1 MRISIGL
8 LRFFTATPRIL
19 SLTLMAVLLTI
30 FAFGANLHAQT
41 ATVLHR
47 FTGTGGDGY
56 NPFAPLAIGPGGTLY
71 GTTSVG
77 GNLSCP
83 GSSGQGCGTVFQEK
97 NVNGFWIHSTIYA
110 FDGGLQGILNYSTLA
125 VDSAGRVYGVT
136 DSGSPGIIFRLTPVA
151 HGLPWHYSPLYQFQ
165 NQSDGEYPLTPLY
178 FDKAGAI
185 YGATADGSLSSCPN
199 GCGAIFQVVPPAIK
213 GGAWTENTLYQFTGG
228 ADGGTPDT
236 FIMDRSGVIYGTTF
250 YGATVN
256 GECGSGCGTV
266 FRLAPSQTGGW
277 TFSVIYT
284 FTGVPDGNPYG
295 RLLEDGSGNLYGI
308 AYKIQGGEEIFKL
321 TPTQSGEWTK
331 SIVYVPSDGVTSI
344 TLGSNGVLYGVET
357 GDFDFDAGN
366 VFQLTPKS
374 GGGYTFNTLVN
385 FNHGPDWG
393 PQGVTW
399 GLDGLY
405 GTTSGGVMD
414 GGTVFV
420 LK

>member
-1 MRISIGL
+1 MHIATTVPRPVSIQL
-8 LRFFTATPRIL
+8 SWLRFGAAVIL
-19 SLTLMAVLLTI
+19 AGLILGGTCWT
-30 FAFGANLHAQT
+30 QT

-71 GTTSVG
+71 GTTVAG
-77 GNLSCP
+77 GELSCP
-83 GSSGQGCGTVFQEK
+83 GSNGQGCGTVFQEK
-97 NVNGFWIHSTIYA
+97 NVNGFWIHSTIFA

-136 DSGSPGIIFRLTPVA
+136 GSGSPGIIFRLTPEA
-151 HGLPWHYSPLYQFQ
+151 QGQRWHYSPLYEFQ

-185 YGATADGSLSSCPN
+185 YGATTFGSLPTCPN

-236 FIMDRSGVIYGTTF
+236 FIMDGSGVIYGTTN
-250 YGATVN
+250 YGGVVN
-256 GECGSGCGTV
+256 GECGSGCGVV
-266 FRLAPSQTGGW
+266 FRLAPSPAGGW
-277 TFSVIYT
+277 NFSVIYT

-295 RLLEDGSGNLYGI
+295 RLLEDWSGNLYGI
-308 AYKIQGGEEIFKL
+308 AYKILGGEEIFKL

-331 SIVYVPSDGVTSI
+331 SIVYVPSDGVSSI
-344 TLGSNGVLYGVET
+344 TMGSDGVSYGVEA

-374 GGGYTFNTLVN
+374 GGGYTFKTLVN

-399 GLDGLY
+399 GVDGLF
-405 GTTSGGVMD
+405 GTTSGGAVD
-414 GGTVFV
+414 GGSVFQ
-420 LK
+420 LR